1 MERCLLQGSKI
12 KRTEKECRW
21 RCTISFPRKYYFLS
35 VCHEKSTISFPIRT
49 GVLFLF
55 RTQWKSTSFFSRW
68 IYTPFPNRQKKYY
81 FLSELVEVLF
91 LFRDHWKSAISFP
104 HEYYFLSESV
114 EVLFLFRFDRA
125 GSMDL
130 GKIYL
135 KVLFHFQTPPK
146 CAISFPLITI
156 SFPRKHYFF
165 SASP

>member
-1 MERCLLQGSKI
+1 MKPCLPLDSI
-12 KRTEKECRW
+12 KLGTEKECRW
-21 RCTISFPRKYYFLS
+21 QCTISFPRKYYFLS
-35 VCHEKSTISFPIRT
+35 VYTEKSTISFPIRT
-49 GVLFLF
+49 EVLFLF

-114 EVLFLFRFDRA
+114 EVLFLFRLDRA
-125 GSMDL
+125 GSMNL

-135 KVLFHFQTPPK
+135 KVLFHFQAPPK
-146 CAISFPLITI
+146 CDISFPLITI

-165 SASP
+165 SASS